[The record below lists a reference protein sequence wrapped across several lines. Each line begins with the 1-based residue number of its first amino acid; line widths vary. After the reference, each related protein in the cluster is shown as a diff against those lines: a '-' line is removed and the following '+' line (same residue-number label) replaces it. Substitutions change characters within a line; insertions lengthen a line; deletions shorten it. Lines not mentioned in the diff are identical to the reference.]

1 MTRGPT
7 VVHSCSELSPGDHV
21 EARRDNTLL
30 YRGRVLAVIPELDL
44 IWILD
49 ARTGTRQLLDL
60 HQMRVLHCPVRA
72 VPDTPSPEHPA
83 ARA

>member
-1 MTRGPT
+1 MPQGPA
-7 VVHSCSELSPGDHV
+7 VVRSCSELSPGDHV
-21 EARRDNTLL
+21 QAQRDNTLL

-60 HQMRVLHCPVRA
+60 DQMRVLHCPVRA
-72 VPDTPSPEHPA
+72 VPDIPGPEHPA
-83 ARA
+83 AGA

>member
-1 MTRGPT
+1 MTRGPA
-7 VVHSCSELSPGDHV
+7 VVHSCSELSPGDRI
-21 EARRDNTLL
+21 EALREDRLL

-60 HQMRVLHCPVRA
+60 DQTRVLHCPVRA
-72 VPDTPSPEHPA
+72 VPDRQGSKDLAAPA
-83 ARA
+83 